1 MLEIK
6 NLKKNYGK
14 TEALKNFNY
23 TFENGIYGLLGANGA
38 GKSTLMNLITD
49 NIKRTG
55 GSILYGK
62 EDILT
67 MGGSFR
73 KLVGYMPQQQGFYEH
88 FSARTFLYYI
98 AELKGIRKKDAKLQ
112 IENFLQVVNLSKA
125 ADKKI
130 GGFSGGM
137 KQRVLLAQALLGNPE
152 ILLLDEPT
160 AGLDPKERVNFR
172 KYVEGLSVNK
182 IILIST
188 HVVSDVENIAD
199 RIIIM
204 KQGEI
209 AADGTPAG
217 LIDAVCG
224 SNLEDVYMHYFSEVM

>member
-73 KLVGYMPQQQGFYEH
+73 KLVGYMPQQQGFYDIFRQEH
-88 FSARTFLYYI
+88 FY
-98 AELKGIRKKDAKLQ
+98 
-112 IENFLQVVNLSKA
+112 
-125 ADKKI
+125 
-130 GGFSGGM
+130 
-137 KQRVLLAQALLGNPE
+137 
-152 ILLLDEPT
+152 
-160 AGLDPKERVNFR
+160 
-172 KYVEGLSVNK
+172 
-182 IILIST
+182 IILRSLRNLQKRCKA
-188 HVVSDVENIAD
+188 SD
-199 RIIIM
+199 R
-204 KQGEI
+204 KSS
-209 AADGTPAG
+209 AG
-217 LIDAVCG
+217 C
-224 SNLEDVYMHYFSEVM
+224 

>member
-38 GKSTLMNLITD
+38 GKSTRMNLITD

-112 IENFLQVVNLSKA
+112 IENLLQVVNLSKA

-160 AGLDPKERVNFR
+160 AGLDPKERINFR

>member
-112 IENFLQVVNLSKA
+112 IENLLQVVNLSKA

-160 AGLDPKERVNFR
+160 AGLDPKERINFR

-224 SNLEDVYMHYFSEVM
+224 SNS

>member
-62 EDILT
+62 EDIMT

-112 IENFLQVVNLSKA
+112 IENLLQVVNLSKA

-137 KQRVLLAQALLGNPE
+137 KQEGIACTRRCLEIPKYFFLTNQLPVLTQRNA
-152 ILLLDEPT
+152 
-160 AGLDPKERVNFR
+160 
-172 KYVEGLSVNK
+172 
-182 IILIST
+182 LISESMWK
-188 HVVSDVENIAD
+188 VF
-199 RIIIM
+199 R
-204 KQGEI
+204 
-209 AADGTPAG
+209 
-217 LIDAVCG
+217 
-224 SNLEDVYMHYFSEVM
+224 

>member
-112 IENFLQVVNLSKA
+112 IENLLQVVNLSKA

-160 AGLDPKERVNFR
+160 AGLDPKERINFR

-224 SNLEDVYMHYFSEVM
+224 SNP